1 MSEVGNVSIWV
12 GKYRANFETNPTWIV
27 AIQLQCFFLTWSKIF
42 QFKQSLF
49 NFSCAFQLWL
59 ELSNITLYNFI
70 SNFPTFRSYQLQ
82 FPTSYPVR
90 SMENLGKSLN
100 GSFLSGMKLFLKR
113 IVLFA
118 WNIFPTSM
126 STFALPFFIINA

>member
-70 SNFPTFRSYQLQ
+70 SNFPTSPSYQLK
-82 FPTSYPVR
+82 FPTTCIPFDR
-90 SMENLGKSLN
+90 LKILGKVWMVHFWVVWSFSWKGSSYLLETYFQLPWVLLRYLFSL
-100 GSFLSGMKLFLKR
+100 
-113 IVLFA
+113 
-118 WNIFPTSM
+118 
-126 STFALPFFIINA
+126 